1 VLRNLLH
8 ECLRS
13 HEDTRC
19 LAKQAAQR
27 LRGGVLVVMVMMM
40 MMMMMV
46 MMMMVMMMM
55 VVVHLHL
62 TLVMRLLDQAIG
74 LGSHLGP
81 LDRNDC
87 VRHAGEGRRVDQT
100 CKAES

>member
-1 VLRNLLH
+1 
-8 ECLRS
+8 
-13 HEDTRC
+13 
-19 LAKQAAQR
+19 
-27 LRGGVLVVMVMMM
+27 MVMM
-40 MMMMMV
+40 V
-46 MMMMVMMMM
+46 MM

-81 LDRNDC
+81 LDRNDR
-87 VRHAGEGRRVDQT
+87 VRHAGERRRVDQT

>member
-8 ECLRS
+8 ACLRS

-19 LAKQAAQR
+19 LAKEAAQR

-40 MMMMMV
+40 MMMM
-46 MMMMVMMMM
+46 VMMMM
-55 VVVHLHL
+55 VVRLHL

-81 LDRNDC
+81 LDRNDR
-87 VRHAGEGRRVDQT
+87 VRHAGERRRVDQT

>member
-1 VLRNLLH
+1 MLRNLLH

-27 LRGGVLVVMVMMM
+27 LRGGVLVVMV
-40 MMMMMV
+40 V
-46 MMMMVMMMM
+46 MMMMVMMMVV

-74 LGSHLGP
+74 LGSHLSP
-81 LDRNDC
+81 LDRNDR
-87 VRHAGEGRRVDQT
+87 VRHAGERRRVDQT

>member
-27 LRGGVLVVMVMMM
+27 LRGGVLVVMVMVMV

-46 MMMMVMMMM
+46 MVMMM
-55 VVVHLHL
+55 VVVHLYL

-81 LDRNDC
+81 LDRNDR
-87 VRHAGEGRRVDQT
+87 VRHAGERRRVDQT

>member
-1 VLRNLLH
+1 MLRNLLH

-40 MMMMMV
+40 MMV
-46 MMMMVMMMM
+46 MM
-55 VVVHLHL
+55 VVVVVVVVLLHL

-81 LDRNDC
+81 LDRNDR
-87 VRHAGEGRRVDQT
+87 VRHAGERRRVDQT

>member
-1 VLRNLLH
+1 M
-8 ECLRS
+8 
-13 HEDTRC
+13 
-19 LAKQAAQR
+19 
-27 LRGGVLVVMVMMM
+27 VVMVAMMM
-40 MMMMMV
+40 MM
-46 MMMMVMMMM
+46 MMMM

-81 LDRNDC
+81 LDRNDR
-87 VRHAGEGRRVDQT
+87 VRHAGERRRVDQT

>member
-1 VLRNLLH
+1 MRNLLH

-19 LAKQAAQR
+19 LANQAAQR
-27 LRGGVLVVMVMMM
+27 LRGGVVMVMM
-40 MMMMMV
+40 V
-46 MMMMVMMMM
+46 MM

-81 LDRNDC
+81 LDRNDR
-87 VRHAGEGRRVDQT
+87 VRHAGERRRVDQT

>member
-27 LRGGVLVVMVMMM
+27 LRGGVLVVMVMV
-40 MMMMMV
+40 MV
-46 MMMMVMMMM
+46 MVMM
-55 VVVHLHL
+55 VVVHLYL

-81 LDRNDC
+81 LDRNDR
-87 VRHAGEGRRVDQT
+87 VRHAGERRRVDQT

>member
-1 VLRNLLH
+1 MSFKASGATPTWR
-8 ECLRS
+8 
-13 HEDTRC
+13 
-19 LAKQAAQR
+19 
-27 LRGGVLVVMVMMM
+27 VLVVMVMVMMM
-40 MMMMMV
+40 MMV
-46 MMMMVMMMM
+46 

-81 LDRNDC
+81 LDRNDR
-87 VRHAGEGRRVDQT
+87 VRHAGERRRVDQT